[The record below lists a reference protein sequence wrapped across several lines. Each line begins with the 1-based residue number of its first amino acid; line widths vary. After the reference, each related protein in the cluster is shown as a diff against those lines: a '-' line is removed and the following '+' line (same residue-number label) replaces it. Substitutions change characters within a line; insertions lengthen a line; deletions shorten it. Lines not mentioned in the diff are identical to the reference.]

1 VRCRY
6 YIRNSSAERMA
17 SIAIT
22 MIPADQIK
30 ASALWHTAQ
39 SFSYQCLECCFKIKN
54 LTGESIVNPVA
65 NLTSHHFGIMRAEMH
80 LGTGSG
86 TSVNFGQAASAGT
99 PANSM
104 AKGAAATPMTFFG
117 ANLTNHSSGKMWGD
131 DLPELDNKEKEL
143 ERLYAVLSAM
153 SYLANEKAVKRPVDS
168 IPSMVVRYSAPW
180 Q

>member
-1 VRCRY
+1 
-6 YIRNSSAERMA
+6 MA
-17 SIAIT
+17 NIAIT

-39 SFSYQCLECCFKIKN
+39 SFSYQCLECCIKVKN
-54 LTGESIVNPVA
+54 LTGDVPMNPIA

-86 TSVNFGQAASAGT
+86 TSVNFGQAAAAGA

-104 AKGAAATPMTFFG
+104 AKGAAATPIAFFG
-117 ANLTNHSSGKMWGD
+117 AKLTNHSSAKNVDVESG
-131 DLPELDNKEKEL
+131 LPELDDKEKEL
-143 ERLYAVLSAM
+143 ERLYAVLSAI
-153 SYLANEKAVKRPVDS
+153 SYLANEKAVKNPVDS
-168 IPSMVVRYSAPW
+168 IPAMVASYSSTPQAASG